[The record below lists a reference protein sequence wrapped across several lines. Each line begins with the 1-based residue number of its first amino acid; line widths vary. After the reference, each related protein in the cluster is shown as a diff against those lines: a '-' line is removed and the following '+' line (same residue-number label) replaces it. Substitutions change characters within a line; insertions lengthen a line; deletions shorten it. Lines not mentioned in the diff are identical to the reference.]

1 MVALAFSCDWLFF
14 HAVSAMECM
23 TKKASALPSDLNRN
37 RVNAS
42 FQRLLLV
49 GLTSSDRLYVAPADR
64 VKITRCY
71 LFLPQFLANKKP
83 RAS

>member
-37 RVNAS
+37 RVNGIV
-42 FQRLLLV
+42 RLFN
-49 GLTSSDRLYVAPADR
+49 D
-64 VKITRCY
+64 CY
-71 LFLPQFLANKKP
+71 LSVLRLATGSTWLLPT
-83 RAS
+83 ASR